1 MKDLKRLLKYLKPY
15 WLIFV
20 LATLAM
26 VVVSI
31 LETATSAL
39 VVPIFDQVFS
49 PEVSAKKTQTLFN
62 LQNLIP
68 DSGIAAWRTIALL
81 LLIFTLLKGIADF
94 FSSYL
99 MAIIGQSSVLNL
111 RRELYDH
118 LLAQPAS
125 FFERHRTNFL
135 VSRLVTSAAAIEQ
148 AVTSTLRDMLKEGT
162 SLIAFISAAF
172 YFNWRLTIGS
182 LILAPIV
189 GFLTAKFS
197 TALRNLSHESFEGS
211 KVLTDTAQE
220 TLTYREIV
228 KAYQAENRERERF
241 YQVAMKILRAQRRSA
256 KLSALSPPIMELVGI
271 LFVAVLLLFAQNE
284 IASERMVTS
293 QFVAFLVCLF
303 SGYQPM
309 RRLSRL
315 HNQMEQALA
324 AARHVW
330 EVMDENDVLP
340 QNPNAVQLSSLKD
353 KIEFRNVH
361 FDYADEDK
369 PVLNNLSLEIPSG
382 SMVALVG
389 ESGGGKSTLTKLIPR
404 FYDVREGAILWDGVD
419 LRDADLKSL
428 RRNIAVVTQETILF
442 NDTVRYN
449 ITYGKPD
456 ATEKEMIEAA
466 RVAFAHD
473 FIKEL
478 PNGYNTIV
486 GERGTFLSGGQRQ
499 RLAIARAVLVDAPVL
514 ILDEAT
520 SALDTESE
528 RLVQQALAN
537 LIQNRTTIVIA
548 HRLSTVRKANK
559 IVVIERGQI
568 VETGTHNELI
578 AKEGKYKQL
587 YELQFA
593 EEEEIAANSKQ

>member
-1 MKDLKRLLKYLKPY
+1 M
-15 WLIFV
+15 I
-20 LATLAM
+20 
-26 VVVSI
+26 VVSL

-49 PEVSAKKTQTLFN
+49 PEGSAKKTQTLFN

-68 DSGIAAWRTIALL
+68 ESGIAAWRTIALL
-81 LLIFTLLKGIADF
+81 LISFTVLKGIADF

-99 MAIIGQSSVLNL
+99 MAVIGQSSVLNL

-148 AVTSTLRDMLKEGT
+148 AVTSTLRDILKEGT
-162 SLIAFISAAF
+162 SLIAFLSAAF

-182 LILAPIV
+182 LIIAPIV
-189 GFLTAKFS
+189 GFLTAKFG

-211 KVLTDTAQE
+211 KLLTDTAQE

-241 YQVAMKILRAQRRSA
+241 FHVAMKILRAQRHSA
-256 KLSALSPPIMELVGI
+256 KLSALSPPIMELVGVV
-271 LFVAVLLLFAQNE
+271 FVAALIFFAQYE
-284 IASERMVTS
+284 INSGRMVKS
-293 QFVAFLVCLF
+293 QFVAFLFFLF
-303 SGYQPM
+303 SSYQPM

-315 HNQMEQALA
+315 HNQMEQAFA

-340 QNPNAVQLSSLKD
+340 QKQNAIRLSSLKD
-353 KIEFRNVH
+353 KIEFRNVY

-369 PVLNNLSLEIPSG
+369 PVLNNLSLEIPAG

-404 FYDVREGAILWDGVD
+404 FYDVREGVILWDGVD
-419 LRDADLKSL
+419 LRDTDLKSL

-456 ATEKEMIEAA
+456 ATEDEMIEAA
-466 RVAFAHD
+466 RIAFAHD

-528 RLVQQALAN
+528 RLVQKALAN

-568 VETGTHNELI
+568 IETGTHDELI
-578 AKEGKYKQL
+578 VKDGKYKQL

-593 EEEEIAANSKQ
+593 EEEEMVRCP